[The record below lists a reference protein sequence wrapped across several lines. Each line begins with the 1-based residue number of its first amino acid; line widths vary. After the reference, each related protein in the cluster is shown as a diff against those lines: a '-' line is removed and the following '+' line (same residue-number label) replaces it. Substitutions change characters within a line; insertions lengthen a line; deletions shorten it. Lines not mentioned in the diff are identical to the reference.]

1 MDRYLAIESFV
12 RVAESGSF
20 AEAARQ
26 LRISRSVMT
35 LRIQQLETF
44 VGAPLFNRNTRSVK
58 LTDLG
63 QTFLRDCAELVG
75 RTNEVVDQMREVGT
89 SPAGRLRIHALP
101 GFVLGHLAK
110 ILQRFQQR
118 YPQIVLDMLVNDA
131 AIDPVKEGFD
141 CALQIFPPRSEELIS
156 RKLFPVRRV
165 LCATPEYLRRNGT
178 VRGPRDLLGHR
189 LGWYS
194 GYPTRER
201 LAFHGPSEVV
211 QLELKPVLLTNS
223 VHLLRE
229 YALEHAGVVCLPTL
243 VAADAVTSGQLRI
256 VLPEF
261 QLGSFWL
268 SVFYP
273 TTQRNSLKLRLF
285 LELLAESFTG
295 TPPWDEVLIEK
306 GLLSAQLIE

>member
-201 LAFHGPSEVV
+201 LAFHGPTEVV

>member
-1 MDRYLAIESFV
+1 
-12 RVAESGSF
+12 
-20 AEAARQ
+20 
-26 LRISRSVMT
+26 
-35 LRIQQLETF
+35 
-44 VGAPLFNRNTRSVK
+44 
-58 LTDLG
+58 
-63 QTFLRDCAELVG
+63 
-75 RTNEVVDQMREVGT
+75 
-89 SPAGRLRIHALP
+89 
-101 GFVLGHLAK
+101 
-110 ILQRFQQR
+110 
-118 YPQIVLDMLVNDA
+118 
-131 AIDPVKEGFD
+131 
-141 CALQIFPPRSEELIS
+141 
-156 RKLFPVRRV
+156 
-165 LCATPEYLRRNGT
+165 
-178 VRGPRDLLGHR
+178 
-189 LGWYS
+189 
-194 GYPTRER
+194 
-201 LAFHGPSEVV
+201 
-211 QLELKPVLLTNS
+211 VLLTNS

>member
-20 AEAARQ
+20 AEASRQ

-35 LRIQQLETF
+35 ARIQQLEQF
-44 VGAPLFNRNTRSVK
+44 VGAPLFLRNTRSVK

-63 QTFLRDCAELVG
+63 ETFLHDCTELVS
-75 RTNEVVDQMREVGT
+75 RTNEVVDQMREVGA

-110 ILQRFQQR
+110 VLQRFQQR

-141 CALQIFPPRSEELIS
+141 CALQIFPPKSEELIS

-165 LCATPEYLRRNGT
+165 LCATPEYLRGHGT
-178 VRGPRDLLGHR
+178 VRGPRDLFGHR

-211 QLELKPVLLTNS
+211 QLDLKPVLLTNS
-223 VHLLRE
+223 VHLLSE
-229 YALEHAGVVCLPTL
+229 YALENAGIVCIPTL
-243 VAADAVTSGQLRI
+243 VAADAVLAGRLRI

-261 QLGSFWL
+261 QLGAFWL

-273 TTQRNSLKLRLF
+273 SAQRNSLKLKLF
-285 LELLAESFTG
+285 LEILTESFAS
-295 TPPWDEVLIEK
+295 TPPWDEALIAK
-306 GLLSAQLIE
+306 GLLDAAIIE